1 MENEN
6 DHKISQLIDQGTK
19 DEYLKKEKELRKE
32 DLINILNY
40 VNFQDGSILINFKHV
55 KFDQII
61 SQRAKP
67 LPCLGDKLECVWA
80 EPDKIQQKLIS
91 YKFKE
96 ILVPC
101 DKKLLLIKP
110 DDISITE
117 KGVNLILP
125 ETCYEVDSRKQRRH
139 LCKGIKA
146 QLIQNSVLFKGDLID
161 FNAASFRVEITAVPP
176 QTFQWI
182 DSESPVNLIFSN
194 EHETLYSGG
203 CRIVKQDFGQK
214 KRVYVIEP
222 LNRQTRRFKQ
232 KEFRSTRQE
241 LVPSPNIIFRHPFT
255 KKNNNLKV
263 FDISGSGFS
272 VEEDTYHAILF
283 PGLIIPEL
291 EINFANSFN
300 IKCKAQVVYKKNVGE
315 EKKNNWAKCGLAVL
329 DMELEDHGRLSA
341 LLHLAKNRSSYI
353 CNIVDLDDLW
363 NFFFKSGFIYPK
375 KYAFL
380 QANKDKIKETYK
392 KLYTQKTKI
401 AKHFIY
407 QDKSRIL
414 GHMAMIRFY
423 ENAWLIHHHA
433 ADRSVSRRAGLV
445 VLDQIGRFI
454 NDSHRLG
461 SIQMNFVFCY
471 FRPENKFPN
480 RVFGG
485 VTGNTKDPKGCS
497 LDTFAYFHYQKIFNS
512 ELKLSEPWELIKTQP
527 EDLLDL
533 KSFYEHS
540 SGGLM
545 LNALELEQ
553 SSGNLDELS
562 KEYQKLGLKRERHLV
577 SLKKDGRLK
586 AVVVINISDIG
597 LNLADLTSTIQVMVV
612 DSDDFTKEIFHLM
625 VSELSKKFEQNE
637 IPVLLYPVEY
647 AENHSIPYEKLY
659 NLWVLNMQYT
669 DHYFR
674 HLKLLLKGV
683 H

>member
-1 MENEN
+1 MVNEDEFSRSIEQN
-6 DHKISQLIDQGTK
+6 TK
-19 DEYLKKEKELRKE
+19 DESIKKEKEIRKK
-32 DLINILNY
+32 DLINILNFI
-40 VNFQDGSILINFKHV
+40 NFQDGTILINFKHV
-55 KFDQII
+55 KYDQII
-61 SQRAKP
+61 SQKAKP
-67 LPCLGDKLECVWA
+67 LPCLGDKLECVW
-80 EPDKIQQKLIS
+80 EDPDKLQQKLTS
-91 YKFKE
+91 YEFKE
-96 ILVPC
+96 IFVPC
-101 DKKLLLIKP
+101 DKKLLLIQP
-110 DDISITE
+110 DDVRITE
-117 KGVNLILP
+117 EGIHLILP
-125 ETCYEVDSRKQRRH
+125 EACYEVDARKQRRH

-146 QLIQNSVLFKGDLID
+146 QLIQNSVLFNGNLID
-161 FNAASFRVEITAVPP
+161 FNAVSFHVEIMAVPP

-182 DSESPVNLIFSN
+182 DSETPVNLIFSN
-194 EHETLYSGG
+194 EQETLYSGE
-203 CRIVKQDFGQK
+203 CRIIKQDLGQK
-214 KRVYVIEP
+214 KREYVIEP
-222 LNRQTRRFKQ
+222 LSRQIRRFKQ
-232 KEFRSTRQE
+232 KEFRSTRHE
-241 LVPSPNIIFRHPFT
+241 LIPSPSIVFKHPFT
-255 KKNNNLKV
+255 RKNNNLKV

-272 VEEDTYHAILF
+272 VEEDTYNAILF
-283 PGLIIPEL
+283 PGLIISEL
-291 EINFANSFN
+291 EINFGNSFI
-300 IKCKAQVVYKKNVGE
+300 IKCKAQVVYKKIVVE
-315 EKKNNWAKCGLAVL
+315 EKKEDWVKCGLAIL

-341 LLHLAKNRSSYI
+341 ILHQAKNRSSYI
-353 CNIVDLDDLW
+353 SNIVDLDDLW

-392 KLYTQKTKI
+392 KLYTQKPKI

-414 GHMAMIRFY
+414 GHMAMVRFY

-433 ADRSVSRRAGLV
+433 ADRSVSRRAGV
-445 VLDQIGRFI
+445 AVLDQIGRFI

-512 ELKLSEPWELIKTQP
+512 ELKLSEPWKLIETQP
-527 EDLLDL
+527 EDLLEL
-533 KSFYEHS
+533 KNFYVYS

-553 SSGNLDELS
+553 SSRNLDELS
-562 KEYQKLGLKRERHLV
+562 KEYQKLGLKRERHIV

-612 DSDDFTKEIFHLM
+612 DPDDFTKEIFHLM
-625 VSELSKKFEQNE
+625 VSELSTKFEQNE

-647 AENHSIPYEKLY
+647 AENHSIPYEKRY

-674 HLKLLLKGV
+674 HLKGLLGGDG
-683 H
+683 

>member
-1 MENEN
+1 
-6 DHKISQLIDQGTK
+6 
-19 DEYLKKEKELRKE
+19 
-32 DLINILNY
+32 
-40 VNFQDGSILINFKHV
+40 
-55 KFDQII
+55 
-61 SQRAKP
+61 
-67 LPCLGDKLECVWA
+67 
-80 EPDKIQQKLIS
+80 
-91 YKFKE
+91 
-96 ILVPC
+96 
-101 DKKLLLIKP
+101 
-110 DDISITE
+110 
-117 KGVNLILP
+117 
-125 ETCYEVDSRKQRRH
+125 
-139 LCKGIKA
+139 
-146 QLIQNSVLFKGDLID
+146 
-161 FNAASFRVEITAVPP
+161 
-176 QTFQWI
+176 
-182 DSESPVNLIFSN
+182 
-194 EHETLYSGG
+194 
-203 CRIVKQDFGQK
+203 
-214 KRVYVIEP
+214 
-222 LNRQTRRFKQ
+222 
-232 KEFRSTRQE
+232 
-241 LVPSPNIIFRHPFT
+241 
-255 KKNNNLKV
+255 
-263 FDISGSGFS
+263 
-272 VEEDTYHAILF
+272 VEEDTYNAILF

-300 IKCKAQVVYKKNVGE
+300 IKCKAQVVYKKIVGE

-329 DMELEDHGRLSA
+329 DMELEDHGRLSE
-341 LLHLAKNRSSYI
+341 LLHQAKNRSSYI

-392 KLYTQKTKI
+392 KLYTEKPKI

-414 GHMAMIRFY
+414 GHMAMVRFY
-423 ENAWLIHHHA
+423 ENSWLIHHHA
-433 ADRSVSRRAGLV
+433 ADRSVSLRAGLV
-445 VLDQIGRFI
+445 VLEQIGRFI

-471 FRPENKFPN
+471 FRPESKFPN

-485 VTGNTKDPKGCS
+485 LTGNTKDPKGCS

-512 ELKLSEPWELIKTQP
+512 ELKLSEPWKLIETQP
-527 EDLLDL
+527 EDLLEL
-533 KSFYEHS
+533 KNFYEYS

-586 AVVVINISDIG
+586 AVVMINVSDIG
-597 LNLADLTSTIQVMVV
+597 LNLADLTSNIQVMVV
-612 DSDDFTKEIFHLM
+612 DPDDFTKEIFHCM
-625 VSELSKKFEQNE
+625 VSELSTKFEQNE

-669 DHYFR
+669 DYYFK
-674 HLKLLLKGV
+674 HLKELLKGD

>member
-1 MENEN
+1 MENEG
-6 DHKISQLIDQGTK
+6 KFSRSIEEGTEN
-19 DEYLKKEKELRKE
+19 EYLRKGKELQKE
-32 DLINILNY
+32 DLINLLNY
-40 VNFQDGSILINFKHV
+40 INFQDGSILINFKHV
-55 KFDQII
+55 KYDQII
-61 SQRAKP
+61 SRKANP

-80 EPDKIQQKLIS
+80 EADKFQQELAS
-91 YKFKE
+91 YKFKD
-96 ILVPC
+96 ILIPSGQ
-101 DKKLLLIKP
+101 KLLLVKS
-110 DDISITE
+110 DDIRITE
-117 KGVNLILP
+117 KGISLILP
-125 ETCYEVDSRKQRRH
+125 ETCYEVNFRKLRRH
-139 LCKGIKA
+139 SCQGIKA
-146 QLIQNSVLFKGDLID
+146 QLIQNSVLFNGDLVD
-161 FNAASFRVEITAVPP
+161 FNTVSFRIEITAVPP

-194 EHETLYSGG
+194 EHETLYSGE
-203 CRIVKQDFGQK
+203 CRIIKQNFGQK
-214 KRVYVIEP
+214 KREYVIEP
-222 LNRQTRRFKQ
+222 LRHQIRRFKQ

-272 VEEDTYHAILF
+272 VEEDIYNAILF

-291 EINFANSFN
+291 EIYFANSFN
-300 IKCKAQVVYKKNVGE
+300 IKCKAQVVYRKIVGE
-315 EKKNNWAKCGLAVL
+315 EKGNNWAKCGLALL
-329 DMELEDHGRLSA
+329 DMDMEDHGRLSA
-341 LLHLAKNRSSYI
+341 LLHQAKNRSSYI

-380 QANKDKIKETYK
+380 EANKEKIKETYK
-392 KLYTQKTKI
+392 KLYTQNPKI
-401 AKHFIY
+401 ARHFIY
-407 QDKSRIL
+407 QDKGRIL
-414 GHMAMIRFY
+414 GHMAMVRFY

-433 ADRSVSRRAGLV
+433 AERSASPRAGV
-445 VLDQIGRFI
+445 AVLDQIGRFI

-461 SIQMNFVFCY
+461 SIRMNFVFCY

-485 VTGNTKDPKGCS
+485 VTGSTKDPKGCS
-497 LDTFAYFHYQKIFNS
+497 LDTFAYFHYQKIFNK
-512 ELKLSEPWELIKTQP
+512 ELKLSEPWRLMKTQP
-527 EDLLDL
+527 EDLLEL
-533 KSFYEHS
+533 KNFYEHK

-553 SSGNLDELS
+553 SSENLDELS
-562 KEYQKLGLKRERHLV
+562 KEYQKLGLKRERQLV

-586 AVVVINISDIG
+586 AVVMINISDIG
-597 LNLADLTSTIQVMVV
+597 LNLSDLTSTIQVMVV

-625 VSELSKKFEQNE
+625 VSELSIKFEQDE

-674 HLKLLLKGV
+674 HLKRLFRGA

>member
-1 MENEN
+1 MVNE
-6 DHKISQLIDQGTK
+6 DKFSRSIEQGTE
-19 DEYLKKEKELRKE
+19 DEYLKKEKEIRKK
-32 DLINILNY
+32 DLINVLNY
-40 VNFQDGSILINFKHV
+40 VNFQDGTILINFKHV
-55 KFDQII
+55 KYDQII
-61 SQRAKP
+61 SQKAKP
-67 LPCLGDKLECVWA
+67 LPCLGDKLECVWV
-80 EPDKIQQKLIS
+80 EPDKLQQKLTS

-96 ILVPC
+96 IFVPC

-110 DDISITE
+110 DDIIITE
-117 KGVNLILP
+117 EGIHFILP
-125 ETCYEVDSRKQRRH
+125 EACYEVDARKQRRH
-139 LCKGIKA
+139 LCKGIRA
-146 QLIQNSVLFKGDLID
+146 QLIQNSVLFNGDLID
-161 FNAASFRVEITAVPP
+161 FNSVSFHVEITVVPP

-182 DSESPVNLIFSN
+182 DSETPVNLIFSN
-194 EHETLYSGG
+194 EYETLYSGE
-203 CRIVKQDFGQK
+203 CRIVKQNLGQK
-214 KRVYVIEP
+214 KRKYIIEP
-222 LNRQTRRFKQ
+222 LSRQIRRFKQ
-232 KEFRSTRQE
+232 KEFRSTRHE
-241 LVPSPNIIFRHPFT
+241 LIPSPNIFFKHPFT

-263 FDISGSGFS
+263 FDVSGSGLS
-272 VEEDTYHAILF
+272 VEEDTYNAILF

-291 EINFANSFN
+291 EINFANNFI
-300 IKCKAQVVYKKNVGE
+300 IKCKAQVVYKKIVDE
-315 EKKNNWAKCGLAVL
+315 EKENNWAKCGLAIL

-341 LLHLAKNRSSYI
+341 ILHQAKNRSSYI
-353 CNIVDLDDLW
+353 SNIVDLDDLW

-392 KLYTQKTKI
+392 KLYTQKPKI

-414 GHMAMIRFY
+414 GHMAMVRFY

-433 ADRSVSRRAGLV
+433 ADRSVSRRAGV
-445 VLDQIGRFI
+445 AVLDQIGRFI
-454 NDSHRLG
+454 NESHRLG

-512 ELKLSEPWELIKTQP
+512 ELKLSEPWKLIETQP
-527 EDLLDL
+527 EDLLEL
-533 KSFYEHS
+533 KNFYEYS

-553 SSGNLDELS
+553 SSRNLDELS
-562 KEYQKLGLKRERHLV
+562 KEYQKLGLKRERHIV

-612 DSDDFTKEIFHLM
+612 DPVDFTKEIFHLM
-625 VSELSKKFEQNE
+625 VSELSTKFEQNE

-674 HLKLLLKGV
+674 HLKGLLGGDD
-683 H
+683 